1 MTTSDDQLS
10 DWTGKKLQSTSQ
22 SQTCTK
28 KRSWSWLGR
37 LLPVCFLNPS
47 ETITS
52 EKYVQQIN
60 EPHQKLQ
67 CLKPALVNRKGS
79 ILHHNVRPHMAQPML
94 QKLNKLGYKVL
105 LHLPYSPD
113 LLPADYHF
121 FKYLVDFLQGK
132 CFHSQQNE
140 ENAFQEFNES
150 QRMDFNATAINL
162 FHVGKKNVFIV
173 MVPILINKD
182 VFEPSFNDLQ
192 SMIQNCNYFC
202 TNLI

>member
-1 MTTSDDQLS
+1 
-10 DWTGKKLQSTSQ
+10 
-22 SQTCTK
+22 
-28 KRSWSWLGR
+28 
-37 LLPVCFLNPS
+37 
-47 ETITS
+47 
-52 EKYVQQIN
+52 
-60 EPHQKLQ
+60 
-67 CLKPALVNRKGS
+67 
-79 ILHHNVRPHMAQPML
+79 MAQPML